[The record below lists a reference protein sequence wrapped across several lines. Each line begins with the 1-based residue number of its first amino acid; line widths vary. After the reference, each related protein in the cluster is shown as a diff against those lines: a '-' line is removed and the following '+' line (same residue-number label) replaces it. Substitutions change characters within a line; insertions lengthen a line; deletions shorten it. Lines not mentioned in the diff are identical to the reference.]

1 MKPPTFMSQTD
12 ARKSLTQARRIV
24 VKVGSRTLA
33 TEPQLPERLADDFKA
48 AVDQGKSIILV
59 SSGATAL
66 GIERLGLSTRPTD
79 MPTLQAAASV
89 GQALLMRRYD
99 EAFSRHGLTP
109 AQVLLTHGD
118 LSNRKRVNNARAA
131 LAALIEAGAIPIIN
145 ENDVV
150 ATEEIRFSDNDQL
163 AAMVAPLV
171 SADALLLL
179 SDVDGVLDENG
190 VRIPELADTSD
201 FIDHG
206 SSDRIGRGG
215 MASKLDAA
223 RKARRSGAAVVIADA
238 RAPGILT
245 RVLAGEDVGTCIGA
259 VGERLRARQHWIA
272 FTLKPRGTI
281 VVDQGAARVV
291 EKGTSSLLPV
301 GVIGIR
307 GDFRRGDSVLVVDT
321 TGRELGRGLTRLSAL
336 EVAASAGKKGEELAA
351 ALGGME
357 DAVVIHKDD
366 LVVER

>member
-1 MKPPTFMSQTD
+1 MSQTD
-12 ARKSLTQARRIV
+12 ARRSLVTARRIV

-33 TEPQLPERLADDFKA
+33 KEPTLPERLAEEFKLA
-48 AVDQGKSIILV
+48 IDGGRSVILV

-66 GIERLGLSTRPTD
+66 GLERLRFTSRPTD

-99 EAFSRHGLTP
+99 EAFAKRGLTP

-118 LSNRKRVNNARAA
+118 LSNRKRVNNARAT
-131 LAALIEAGAIPIIN
+131 LAALLDAGAVPIIN

-171 SADALLLL
+171 GADALLLL
-179 SDVDGVLDENG
+179 SDVDGVLSESG
-190 VRIPELADTSD
+190 ERIPELADASAFVD
-201 FIDHG
+201 RG
-206 SSDRIGRGG
+206 SVDKVGRGG
-215 MASKLDAA
+215 MASKLDSA
-223 RKARRSGAAVVIADA
+223 RKARRSGAVVVIANA
-238 RAPGILT
+238 RADRILT

-281 VVDQGAARVV
+281 LIDQGAVRAVQL
-291 EKGTSSLLPV
+291 GSNSLLPV
-301 GVIGIR
+301 GVLGIR
-307 GDFRRGDSVLVVDT
+307 GDFRRGDSVLIVDAH
-321 TGRELGRGLTRLSAL
+321 GHEIGRGLTRLSAL
-336 EVAASAGKKGEELAA
+336 EVAVSAGKKGEELGA
-351 ALGGME
+351 ALGGVE
-357 DAVVIHKDD
+357 DAVVVHKDD
-366 LVVER
+366 LVLER

>member
-1 MKPPTFMSQTD
+1 MSQTD
-12 ARKSLTQARRIV
+12 ARKSLVTARRIV
-24 VKVGSRTLA
+24 VKVGSRTLSSQ
-33 TEPQLPERLADDFKA
+33 PDLPERLADEFKL
-48 AVDQGKSIILV
+48 AVDAGRSIILV

-66 GIERLGLSTRPTD
+66 GLARLRIASRPTD

-131 LAALIEAGAIPIIN
+131 LAALIDAGAIPIIN

-190 VRIPELADTSD
+190 LRIPELSDTSA

-206 SSDRIGRGG
+206 SPDKVGRGG

-238 RAPGILT
+238 RASGILT

-259 VGERLRARQHWIA
+259 VGERLRARHHWIA

-281 VVDQGAARVV
+281 LVDQGAARIV
-291 EKGTSSLLPV
+291 GQGASSLLPV
-301 GVIGIR
+301 GVLGIR
-307 GDFRRGDSVLVVDT
+307 GDFRRGDSVVVVDT
-321 TGRELGRGLTRLSAL
+321 EVREIGRGLTRLSAL

-351 ALGGME
+351 ALGGAE

-366 LVVER
+366 LVLER

>member
-1 MKPPTFMSQTD
+1 MSQTD
-12 ARKSLTQARRIV
+12 ARRSLVTARRIV

-33 TEPQLPERLADDFKA
+33 TQPELPERLADEFKVA
-48 AVDQGKSIILV
+48 IDAGRSIVLV

-66 GIERLGLSTRPTD
+66 GIERLGLTTRPTD

-99 EAFSRHGLTP
+99 EAFAKHGLTP

-131 LAALIEAGAIPIIN
+131 LAALLDAGAIPIIN

-171 SADALLLL
+171 AADALLLL

-190 VRIPELADTSD
+190 ARIPELSD
-201 FIDHG
+201 ASAFIDRG
-206 SSDRIGRGG
+206 SPDKVGRGG
-215 MASKLDAA
+215 MASKLDSA
-223 RKARRSGAAVVIADA
+223 RKARRSGASVVIANA
-238 RAPGILT
+238 KAERILT

-281 VVDQGAARVV
+281 LVDQGAARAL
-291 EKGTSSLLPV
+291 GQGASSLLPV
-301 GVIGIR
+301 GVLGLR
-307 GDFRRGDSVLVVDT
+307 GEFRRGDSVLIVDPL
-321 TGRELGRGLTRLSAL
+321 GRELGRGLTRLSAL
-336 EVAASAGKKGEELAA
+336 EVAASAGKKGEELSA
-351 ALGGME
+351 ALGGAE

-366 LVVER
+366 LVLER

>member
-1 MKPPTFMSQTD
+1 MSAPSMSQSD
-12 ARKSLTQARRIV
+12 ARKTLIAARRIV

-33 TEPQLPERLADDFKA
+33 TQPDLPERLAEEFKLA
-48 AVDQGKSIILV
+48 TLAGRNIVLV

-66 GIERLGLSTRPTD
+66 GIERLGLSARPTD

-99 EAFSRHGLTP
+99 EAFSRHGLVP

-131 LAALIEAGAIPIIN
+131 LAALLDAGAIPIIN

-171 SADALLLL
+171 GADALLLL
-179 SDVDGVLDENG
+179 SDVDGVLDESG
-190 VRIPELADTSD
+190 ERIPDLADTSA
-201 FIDHG
+201 FIDRG
-206 SSDRIGRGG
+206 SPDRTGRGG
-215 MASKLDAA
+215 MSSKLDAA

-238 RAPGILT
+238 RAERILT

-281 VVDQGAARVV
+281 LVDAGAARVV
-291 EKGTSSLLPV
+291 EQGASSLLPV
-301 GVIGIR
+301 GVLGIR
-307 GDFRRGDSVLVVDT
+307 GDFRRGDSVLVVDSQ
-321 TGRELGRGLTRLSAL
+321 GREIGRGLTRLSAL

-351 ALGGME
+351 ALGGAE

-366 LVVER
+366 LVLER